1 MSYDEKRAS
10 IKTQTGKEQDGK
22 LPHEQTLPENR
33 VRGQMKSDRSEEQQH
48 AS

>member
-1 MSYDEKRAS
+1 MSYDEKRAN

-22 LPHEQTLPENR
+22 LPHEQTLPENHF
-33 VRGQMKSDRSEEQQH
+33 RGRMKSQEQH